1 MKKVHKITR
10 QLADLMNYLAAVCVM
25 AMMLL
30 TCADVLLRLFKHPIL
45 GTYELVGLFGA
56 LTIAFAI
63 PATTLNKG
71 HVAVDFVVDKL
82 PSSTRK
88 ICTIITTLLSISLF
102 ALIAWQS
109 FVYAEILRTT
119 GEVTLSLQMPFYP
132 IVYAISAASLLV
144 CIVLFLEFAPPR
156 QKVNKT

>member
-1 MKKVHKITR
+1 
-10 QLADLMNYLAAVCVM
+10 MNYLAAICVM

-30 TCADVLLRLFKHPIL
+30 TSADVLFRLFKHPIL

-82 PSSTRK
+82 PSSSRK
-88 ICTIITTLLSISLF
+88 ICTIITILLSISLF

-109 FVYAEILRTT
+109 FLYAEIPRTT
-119 GEVTLSLQMPFYP
+119 GEVTLNLQMPFYP
-132 IVYAISAASLLV
+132 AVYAISAATLLV
-144 CIVLFLEFAPPR
+144 CIVLFLDLAPPKER
-156 QKVNKT
+156 TSET

>member
-1 MKKVHKITR
+1 MTKITR
-10 QLADLMNYLAAVCVM
+10 HLVELMNYLAALSVI

-63 PATTLNKG
+63 PATTLSKG
-71 HVAVDFVVDKL
+71 HVAVDFMVEKL
-82 PSSTRK
+82 PAAGQK
-88 ICTIITTLLSISLF
+88 ICTIFAGLLGLSLF

-109 FVYAEILRTT
+109 FLYANILRSS
-119 GEVTLSLQMPFYP
+119 GEVTLSLEMPFYP
-132 IVYAISAASLLV
+132 VVYAISAASLLV
-144 CIVLFLEFAPPR
+144 CIVLFLELTTLE
-156 QKVNKT
+156 QKVSKT